1 MAKYLVNHV
10 YAAHTDGT
18 YYGPWTPGETVE
30 LDEHLAEWVNRDSEG
45 TLTELPEPSTLK
57 PEPTER
63 EAAKPPNRQH
73 KGSKTR

>member
-30 LDEHLAEWVNRDSEG
+30 LPEDLAEWVNRDSEG
-45 TLTELPEPSTLK
+45 TLTALPEPST
-57 PEPTER
+57 PEPAR
-63 EAAKPPNRQH
+63 EAKKTPDRQH

>member
-18 YYGPWTPGETVE
+18 YYGPWTPGETVDLSPE
-30 LDEHLAEWVNRDSEG
+30 LAEWVNRDSEG
-45 TLTELPEPSTLK
+45 TLTALPST
-57 PEPTER
+57 PDPVER

-73 KGSKTR
+73 KGSKIR

>member
-1 MAKYLVNHV
+1 MARYLVNHV

-30 LDEHLAEWVNRDSEG
+30 LEAELAEWINRDSEG
-45 TLTELPEPSTLK
+45 TLTELPDPESK
-57 PEPTER
+57 PAER

>member
-45 TLTELPEPSTLK
+45 TLTALPEPPTSK
-57 PEPTER
+57 PVR